1 MEILLHIRYF
11 NLIYYNFSK
20 NHIPNE
26 PTLFRVI
33 RQIKRP
39 LDIYT
44 PSTSPKQPEWVC
56 DTKKRRISTKY
67 SVKRKKRGFS
77 LSFSWCHQESN
88 RGHKDFQS
96 FRFYDHLKQASDG
109 NQLSYRTLCIS
120 FLSYECNFRS
130 AVDIAVD
137 KKSTKI

>member
-1 MEILLHIRYF
+1 MKGACYLIELILPSHIMYKGKINKDIIYLLHS
-11 NLIYYNFSK
+11 LS
-20 NHIPNE
+20 
-26 PTLFRVI
+26 TL
-33 RQIKRP
+33 P
-39 LDIYT
+39 
-44 PSTSPKQPEWVC
+44 
-56 DTKKRRISTKY
+56 RILMLHSLAQ
-67 SVKRKKRGFS
+67 S
-77 LSFSWCHQESN
+77 LSFRGNKKIPIFVENQDFTLFCFSLLWCHQESN

-109 NQLSYRTLCIS
+109 NQLSYSTLCVS

>member
-1 MEILLHIRYF
+1 MEAVTMHSGCFIYIQQKKKQLSYQITASLL
-11 NLIYYNFSK
+11 
-20 NHIPNE
+20 
-26 PTLFRVI
+26 T
-33 RQIKRP
+33 
-39 LDIYT
+39 
-44 PSTSPKQPEWVC
+44 
-56 DTKKRRISTKY
+56 
-67 SVKRKKRGFS
+67 
-77 LSFSWCHQESN
+77 WCHQESN

-109 NQLSYRTLCIS
+109 NQLSYSTLCAS